1 MANIYVK
8 TYKYYS
14 RCACMIIQ
22 LKYCCLWNSKLY
34 SSYKTMNDLVT
45 MQKHNDNRY
54 VWVVVTRFCGNNNVS
69 VNDDVSTDAWINY
82 CNFWNE
88 AWFHTKKFCAT
99 KLKWPWCFKY
109 YCVQSLME
117 FSFMYNFVGISIPHT
132 DVVYVCNSIDVM

>member
-14 RCACMIIQ
+14 RCACMNIQ

-69 VNDDVSTDAWINY
+69 VNDDVSTDA
-82 CNFWNE
+82 
-88 AWFHTKKFCAT
+88 
-99 KLKWPWCFKY
+99 
-109 YCVQSLME
+109 
-117 FSFMYNFVGISIPHT
+117 
-132 DVVYVCNSIDVM
+132 